1 MHRVAP
7 TESNDCNRIFM
18 RKKTK
23 CSTPVTATELEILN
37 RFAAVARAVQQR
49 SQYLSKIATDIA
61 SFRAQRYQP
70 GGKRTIKAYLWK
82 LELNKYDSEHNG

>member
-23 CSTPVTATELEILN
+23 RSTPVTATELEIRN
-37 RFAAVARAVQQR
+37 RFAAIARAVQQR
-49 SQYLSKIATDIA
+49 SQDLSKIATDIA
-61 SFRAQRYQP
+61 SFRAQRDQP